1 MKTTGSRETE
11 KRKAT
16 FERVIPKEVRKWV
29 LRRSH
34 NTCQMCGCVAGDV
47 DPYNRSRPLRLTVG
61 QIVSEAA
68 GGDDSPTNLRALC
81 TNCSEGLRKAA
92 LPPKPDRIFLLT
104 QIRRASPDDQKAV
117 LEWLLK
123 KFLACV

>member
-1 MKTTGSRETE
+1 MKTTVLRERE

-16 FERVIPKEVRKWV
+16 FERVVPKEVKKWV

-47 DPYNRSRPLRLTVG
+47 DNRSRPLRLTVG

-68 GGDDSPTNLRALC
+68 AGDGSPTNLEPSGRAQTTRKLC
-81 TNCSEGLRKAA
+81 LNGS
-92 LPPKPDRIFLLT
+92 
-104 QIRRASPDDQKAV
+104 
-117 LEWLLK
+117 
-123 KFLACV
+123 